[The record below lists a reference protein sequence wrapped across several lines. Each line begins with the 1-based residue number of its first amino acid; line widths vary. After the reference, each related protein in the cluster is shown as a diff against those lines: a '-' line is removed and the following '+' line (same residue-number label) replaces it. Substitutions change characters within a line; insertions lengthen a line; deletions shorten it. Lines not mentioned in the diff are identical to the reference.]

1 MRIWISALILAMAA
15 AGCGSSAPPQNGGKE
30 DKTPAPTVFD
40 DTVRTID
47 KAKESQAL
55 QENRVND
62 LNRQLEAQEEGGKK
76 GDEQGAAGGATPS
89 SDPDAVP
96 NAAQQSN

>member
-15 AGCGSSAPPQNGGKE
+15 AGCGSSPPPQSNAND
-30 DKTPAPTVFD
+30 DKAPAPTVFD

-62 LNRQLEAQEEGGKK
+62 LNRQLDAQEQGDKK
-76 GDEQGAAGGATPS
+76 GDANGTTAP
-89 SDPDAVP
+89 SDPDAAP
-96 NAAQQSN
+96 NTDQQSK